1 MEKEIKKIVNKI
13 VSEEFSGRISNFKK
27 QLFENEGETC
37 ECGGMMY
44 EGECMECGNM
54 YEGDIQELGGMEDGH
69 PKFGRMKFKSPM
81 SIDDIE
87 KLLRGDDE
95 EDHDF
100 MKHDR
105 HKHDRHNEDESDFVE
120 LDLGEDECVEC
131 GPMYES
137 KKLSKGQK
145 HIAKQAKPYDE
156 IDANDFK
163 KLRAKKSETKE
174 SAKPDFLDLDDDGDK
189 EESMKSAAKS
199 SKKLTKESKVYFT
212 ESEMIDIIENIV
224 NEEKKK
230 DKAPSA
236 QNVLKSSLGRSKKEN
251 DDYIKSVTK
260 KMKEYLKD
268 ASKGEYEMN
277 PKDFPRGNGEIEE
290 MEKMAYIPSDAVETY
305 TKNLTAAA
313 LENIDYDGIHADEE
327 WATDNIEGSSRT
339 GNNPDWA
346 NAVETGVNKERN
358 KIRKDNMLAKIKR
371 QAYNKAPQP
380 IVNDRSGNKTDSV
393 DKLMVK
399 LESVEDKK
407 VISEMEKMKNLIGY
421 NQKTQ

>member
-1 MEKEIKKIVNKI
+1 MEREIKKIVNKI
-13 VSEEFSGRISNFKK
+13 VSEEFSGRISKFKK

-37 ECGGMMY
+37 EQCGTQMV

-95 EDHDF
+95 EDHDY

-105 HKHDRHNEDESDFVE
+105 HKHDGYDEDESDFVE
-120 LDLGEDECVEC
+120 LDLGEDESE
-131 GPMYES
+131 PMYES

-189 EESMKSAAKS
+189 EESMKSADKS
-199 SKKLTKESKVYFT
+199 SKKVTKESKVYFT

-224 NEEKKK
+224 KEEKKK
-230 DKAPSA
+230 SKSPSA
-236 QNVLKSSLGRSKKEN
+236 QNVLKSTLGRSKKEN

-268 ASKGEYEMN
+268 GSKGDYEMS
-277 PKDFPRGNGEIEE
+277 PKDFPRGNGEIEK

-327 WATDNIEGSSRT
+327 WVTDNIEGSSRT

-346 NAVETGVNKERN
+346 NAVETDVNKERN

-393 DKLMVK
+393 DKLMFK
-399 LESVEDKK
+399 LESVENKK
-407 VISEMEKMKNLIGY
+407 VISEMEKMKNIIGY

>member
-95 EDHDF
+95 EDHDY

-199 SKKLTKESKVYFT
+199 SKKVTKESKVYFT

>member
-95 EDHDF
+95 EDHDY

-105 HKHDRHNEDESDFVE
+105 HKHDRHNEYESDFVE

-199 SKKLTKESKVYFT
+199 SKKVTKESKVYFT

>member
-174 SAKPDFLDLDDDGDK
+174 STKPDFLDLDDDGDK

-199 SKKLTKESKVYFT
+199 SKKVTKESKVYFT

>member
-13 VSEEFSGRISNFKK
+13 VSEEFSGRISKFKK

-95 EDHDF
+95 EDHDY

-199 SKKLTKESKVYFT
+199 SKKVTKESKVYFT

-313 LENIDYDGIHADEE
+313 LENIDYDGIHPDED
-327 WATDNIEGSSRT
+327 WVTDNIEGSSRT
-339 GNNPDWA
+339 GNNPEWA